1 MHLPF
6 ICELNVENYREKY
19 GGCEKVDGKPSR
31 LGAWSFGHHCHWQ
44 ANSWCV
50 FTKRPNSF
58 NRCVLGRG
66 FLLCELLLQS
76 ALKLLSGLLPFF
88 LLKTMVPWSI
98 AAVWHSQAHF
108 FGRGFQRKPGRAGEQ
123 VGCRHLPWHGS
134 CLSNSPGKLLLIDT
148 FSFAFSPNYCW
159 VFVVYKPPA
168 CPLPLWWAG
177 CHFSGSCWLQYR
189 WNFLTHT
196 SRLLSYFCRSPQLP
210 GGHHEALPYR
220 S

>member
-1 MHLPF
+1 MIL
-6 ICELNVENYREKY
+6 
-19 GGCEKVDGKPSR
+19 
-31 LGAWSFGHHCHWQ
+31 
-44 ANSWCV
+44 
-50 FTKRPNSF
+50 
-58 NRCVLGRG
+58 
-66 FLLCELLLQS
+66 
-76 ALKLLSGLLPFF
+76 
-88 LLKTMVPWSI
+88 WSI

-159 VFVVYKPPA
+159 VFVVFKPPA

-196 SRLLSYFCRSPQLP
+196 SHFKVTFIFLQVTSTAWWTPWGPSSQILARLLLNLRIEKMGSGDQSYI
-210 GGHHEALPYR
+210 
-220 S
+220 